1 MSRKFREW
9 QPDAGW
15 LFPPSPR
22 DWLPEDHLV
31 YFLLDVTAQIDLSP
45 KGRPPKHLTAK
56 EKMARRNRT
65 KKGRAEYARRKVI
78 IEPPVLNAKQGP
90 DQSRRSWVSQFSP
103 ARP

>member
-31 YFLLDVTAQIDLSP
+31 YCLLDVTARIDISP
-45 KGRPPKHLTAK
+45 IRQRVLFLTFV
-56 EKMARRNRT
+56 RICR
-65 KKGRAEYARRKVI
+65 
-78 IEPPVLNAKQGP
+78 
-90 DQSRRSWVSQFSP
+90 
-103 ARP
+103 